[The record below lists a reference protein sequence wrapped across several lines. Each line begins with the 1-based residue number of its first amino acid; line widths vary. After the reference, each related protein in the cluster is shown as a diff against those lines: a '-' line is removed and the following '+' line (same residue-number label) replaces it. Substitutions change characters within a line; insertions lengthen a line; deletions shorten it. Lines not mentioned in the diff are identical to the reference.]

1 MKTVT
6 LRREFSELKEF
17 TSNLP
22 KTFDGQG
29 SIIHNGRNIIKK
41 ISTEQGVFVVKN
53 FKGMYLFNRLAY
65 SLFRQ
70 SKAARSYIYSRI
82 LNEKGISTPPHVAW
96 IDCYSSG
103 LLTRSYFVSVFDPHQ
118 TLREI
123 IQYYDVY
130 DPARKASLFHH
141 LAHFVIKLHQL
152 KIYHEDLSLGNI
164 LVTRTLKGF
173 DFALIDLNRIKF
185 RDVDFVA
192 GLRNF
197 ATLRMSREDL
207 EALISEYAR
216 LSGEKPAS
224 ALKIFWKYE
233 NRKSLLRRIRK
244 QIRYYTINQVERIL
258 NHSHSPNVL

>member
-1 MKTVT
+1 MKTIT
-6 LRREFSELKEF
+6 LRKEFSQLEEF

-41 ISTEQGVFVVKN
+41 INTEQGAFVVKN

-65 SLFRQ
+65 SLFRP
-70 SKAARSYIYSRI
+70 SKAARSYLYSRI

-96 IDCYSSG
+96 IDCYRSG

-123 IQYYDVY
+123 IQYYDIY
-130 DPARKASLFHH
+130 DPSCKSALFHH
-141 LAHFVIKLHQL
+141 LARFVMKLHQL
-152 KIYHEDLSLGNI
+152 DVFHEDLSLGNI

-185 RDVDFVA
+185 RHVDLVT

-197 ATLRMSREDL
+197 ATLRMSPADL
-207 EALISEYAR
+207 DALISEYAR
-216 LSGEKPAS
+216 LTGQNPAS
-224 ALKIFWKYE
+224 ALKIFRKYE
-233 NRKSLLRRIRK
+233 SRKSLLRRIRK
-244 QIRYYTINQVERIL
+244 QIRYYTINQVERL
-258 NHSHSPNVL
+258 LDHSHSSNAL